1 MTPED
6 RYVDSRLAGDANP
19 YTGEAVYRG
28 EDDGTGWRDMQ
39 DDYESAMW
47 RGFGE

>member
-19 YTGEAVYRG
+19 YTGEAIYRG
-28 EDDGTGWRDMQ
+28 EP
-39 DDYESAMW
+39 DDYDARVAGDEWESAYW
-47 RGFGE
+47 GEWS